1 MCHPLPR
8 PQGIL
13 PDVMKR
19 GKSEKGSER
28 EKNMKES
35 AKRKQYEKM
44 EVTPKCQI
52 CTKGQE

>member
-1 MCHPLPR
+1 MLDSSSIWHSIFVLENVPPLPR

-28 EKNMKES
+28 EK
-35 AKRKQYEKM
+35 
-44 EVTPKCQI
+44 T
-52 CTKGQE
+52 